1 MMLQYSICYLI
12 LIKAA
17 KLCVCVYV
25 CMFAAFSNL
34 CGKTIQV
41 RRLFDSGEYNRDD
54 EEQNRVERFK
64 ISDREVGVISI
75 FIRVGRVFAS
85 GSWSIEWSEE
95 LK

>member
-1 MMLQYSICYLI
+1 MYS
-12 LIKAA
+12 
-17 KLCVCVYV
+17 
-25 CMFAAFSNL
+25 
-34 CGKTIQV
+34 
-41 RRLFDSGEYNRDD
+41 RDV
-54 EEQNRVERFK
+54 EEQNRVESFK